1 VILRASRARYF
12 GGVLYCPSMP
22 PPMPVVLV
30 PHDPRW
36 IERARLEGERFAQS
50 VAIEVVHHIGS
61 TSIAGIHAKPIL
73 DLLPVV
79 ASLGPIDAA
88 RDALASAGYAWWGEY
103 GLTGRRYFTRD
114 EAGVRIANVHVYER
128 GSPAI
133 ARHLAF
139 RDYLRTHG
147 DVARAYDE
155 EKARARAL
163 HPEDSYAYTDEK
175 AAFIRRV
182 EADALR
188 WASS

>member
-1 VILRASRARYF
+1 
-12 GGVLYCPSMP
+12 
-22 PPMPVVLV
+22 MPVVLV

-36 IERARLEGERFAQS
+36 PALARTEGERFGRA
-50 VAIEVVHHIGS
+50 VAVAAVHHIGS

-79 ASLGPIDAA
+79 TSLATVDAA
-88 RDALASAGYAWWGEY
+88 RAVLEAQGYAWWGEY
-103 GLTGRRYFTRD
+103 GLPGRRYFTRD
-114 EAGVRIANVHVYER
+114 EAGVRIANVHVYEH
-128 GSPAI
+128 GAPAI

-139 RDYLRTHG
+139 RDYVRAHP

-163 HPEDSYAYTDEK
+163 HPGDSYAYTEEK

-188 WASS
+188 WAGP